1 MADWTRA
8 TAGGSSFTNR
18 THVSPKVLDLFH
30 WQRDGIARLQIEG
43 LRQQVLTEDA
53 KVEAKAAEGPRVEGA
68 GRRAAVPT
76 GPGGALAGLSGWPRL
91 QFATE

>member
-18 THVSPKVLDLFH
+18 THVSPKALDLFH

-53 KVEAKAAEGPRVEGA
+53 KVEAKATEGPRVEGA